1 MAYPSSVD
9 ELTTGVP
16 SDGTAAATI
25 LGSGSYPHDD
35 HHRALGT
42 AVEAIETQ
50 LVGAYTSYTPT
61 LTASTTSPTLGTG
74 SSATGYYKQI
84 GRMVHGY
91 ASIVWGSS
99 GTAAGSGYYGLL
111 LPVKPANR
119 DQAIGPGYLLDYDD
133 QVRFVV
139 ASAIVAVD
147 LWAAATKKAIIVTT
161 NVSGEGVAT
170 GDNPVGAA
178 TPWAWSANDKILLN
192 FSYEAAAAA

>member
-9 ELTTGVP
+9 ELTDGVP

-74 SSATGYYKQI
+74 SSATGYYRQI

-99 GTAAGSGYYGLL
+99 GTAAGSGHYGLL
-111 LPVKPANR
+111 LPVAPANR
-119 DQAIGPGYLLDYDD
+119 DQAIGIGYMLDYDD
-133 QVRFVV
+133 QLRFVV
-139 ASAIVAVD
+139 ASAAVSVD
-147 LWAAATKKAIIVTT
+147 LWPAATKKAVIVVT
-161 NVSGEGVAT
+161 NTAGSGFVT

-192 FSYEAAAAA
+192 FSYEASTP

>member
-74 SSATGYYKQI
+74 ASATGYYRQI

-111 LPVKPANR
+111 LPVAPANR
-119 DQAIGPGYLLDYDD
+119 DQAIGIGYLLDYDD

-139 ASAIVAVD
+139 ASLGVSVD

-161 NVSGEGVAT
+161 NTAGSGFST

-192 FSYEAAAAA
+192 FSYEASTP

>member
-1 MAYPSSVD
+1 MAYPNSVD
-9 ELTTGVP
+9 ELTNGVP
-16 SDGTAAATI
+16 ADGIAASTPT
-25 LGSGSYPHDD
+25 GSVTYPHDD

-111 LPVKPANR
+111 LPVEPANR

-139 ASAIVAVD
+139 ASAVVAVD
-147 LWAAATKKAIIVTT
+147 LWAAATKKALIVTT
-161 NVSGEGVAT
+161 NVAGEGFST

-192 FSYEAAAAA
+192 FSYEASTP

>member
-119 DQAIGPGYLLDYDD
+119 DQAIGIGYLLDYDD

-192 FSYEAAAAA
+192 FSYEASTP

>member
-9 ELTTGVP
+9 ELTDGVP

-111 LPVKPANR
+111 LPVEPANR

-192 FSYEAAAAA
+192 FSYEASTP

>member
-111 LPVKPANR
+111 LPVEPANR

-192 FSYEAAAAA
+192 FSYEASTP